1 MKRFYK
7 TAAAG
12 VDGPPHPLLLD
23 GKPVLTPQSQRLAL
37 PTRELAEA
45 LAEEWQSQDKEL
57 VPAKMPLTRLAHGAI
72 DLVAP
77 DPSRAIDEIT
87 AYAGGDLLCY
97 RADSPVALAA
107 RQAKLFDPIL
117 AWAADHLGSGFVK
130 VVGVMPR
137 NQPDETLTAV
147 SRRLAAEDPFPL
159 VALHA
164 ITTLTGS
171 AILALALAEGR
182 INAEEAWT
190 AAHVDEDWQIAQWGE
205 DAEAAQRRAAQKVE
219 FLAACR
225 LLDLIGGVRRCRK
238 S

>member
-1 MKRFYK
+1 MRRFYR
-7 TAAAG
+7 TAAVG
-12 VDGPPHPLLLD
+12 DDGPPHPLLLD
-23 GKPVLTPQSQRLAL
+23 GKPVLTPQRRQLAL
-37 PTRELAEA
+37 PTRGLAEA
-45 LAEEWQSQDKEL
+45 LAEEWQSQGAEL

-87 AYAGGDLLCY
+87 AYAGSDLLCY
-97 RADSPVALAA
+97 RTESPIALAA

-117 AWAADHLGSGFVK
+117 AWAAGHLGNGFET

-137 NQPDETLTAV
+137 DQPAETLAAV
-147 SRRLAAEDPFPL
+147 SRLLASNNPFRLI
-159 VALHA
+159 ALHA

-182 INAEEAWT
+182 IAAEEAWT

-205 DAEAAQRRAAQKVE
+205 DAEAAQRRAARKIE

-225 LLDLIGGVRRCRK
+225 LLDLIGGR
-238 S
+238 

>member
-1 MKRFYK
+1 MRRFYK
-7 TAAAG
+7 SAAAG
-12 VDGPPHPLLLD
+12 KDGPPHPLLLD
-23 GKPVLTPQSQRLAL
+23 GKPVLTPQRRELAL
-37 PTRELAEA
+37 PTLGLAEA
-45 LAEEWQSQDKEL
+45 LGEEWQSQDTEV

-77 DPSRAIDEIT
+77 DPSRAIDEIV
-87 AYAGGDLLCY
+87 AYAGSDLLCY
-97 RADSPVALAA
+97 RTESPVALAA

-117 AWAADHLGSGFVK
+117 HWAADRLGSGFAT

-137 NQPDETLTAV
+137 DQPAETLAAV
-147 SRRLAAEDPFPL
+147 RRLLAVQDPFRL
-159 VALHA
+159 IALHA

-182 INAEEAWT
+182 IGAEEAWT

-205 DAEAAQRRAAQKVE
+205 DAEAAQRRAARKAE

-225 LLDLIGGVRRCRK
+225 LLELIER

>member
-1 MKRFYK
+1 MRRFYR

-12 VDGPPHPLLLD
+12 EEGPPHPLLLD
-23 GKPVLTPQSQRLAL
+23 GKPVLTPQRRPLAL
-37 PTRELAEA
+37 PTRGLAEA
-45 LAEEWQSQDKEL
+45 LAEEWQSQDTEL

-87 AYAGGDLLCY
+87 AYAGSDLLCY
-97 RADSPVALAA
+97 RTESPIALAA
-107 RQAKLFDPIL
+107 RQAKVFDPIL
-117 AWAADHLGSGFVK
+117 AWAADHLGSGFET

-137 NQPDETLTAV
+137 DQPAGTLAAV
-147 SRRLAAEDPFPL
+147 SRLLAANDPFRL
-159 VALHA
+159 IALHA

-182 INAEEAWT
+182 IGAAEAWT

-205 DAEAAQRRAAQKVE
+205 DAEAAQRRAARKIE

-225 LLDLIGGVRRCRK
+225 LLDLIGGR
-238 S
+238 

>member
-1 MKRFYK
+1 MRRFYE

-12 VDGPPHPLLLD
+12 ADGPPHPLLLD
-23 GKPVLTPQSQRLAL
+23 GKPVLTPQRQRLAL
-37 PTRELAEA
+37 PTPELAAA
-45 LAEEWQSQDKEL
+45 LAEEWQSQSKEL

-87 AYAGGDLLCY
+87 AYAGSDLLCY
-97 RADSPVALAA
+97 RTESPDALAA

-117 AWAADHLGSGFVK
+117 AWAADHLGSGFVT

-137 NQPDETLTAV
+137 NQPDETLAAV
-147 SRRLAAEDPFPL
+147 SRLLAAEEPFPL

-171 AILALALAEGR
+171 AVLALALAEGR
-182 INAEEAWT
+182 IGAEEAWA